1 MLVKQIFFIT
11 LRKRIFK
18 NTLMSVKVANLSKS
32 YGANLAVDNI
42 SFEVRQ
48 GEIVGFLGPNG
59 AGKSTTMKIITGC
72 IASDDGKVFINNED
86 AAENMERLKNQI
98 GYLPENN
105 PLYLNMYVKEY
116 LEYSARIYM
125 PNSQVKKAV
134 DNAIEAVGLGEHQYK
149 KCGELSKGYRQRTGL
164 ARAMVHNPSILIL
177 DEPTTGLDPNQILE
191 IRDLIKRL
199 GQEKTVILSTHIM
212 QEAEAVCNRAV
223 IICKGKIVADD
234 TLQNLRAAGNSSTVS
249 VEFNITPD
257 TSLLQTAFGGENVTL
272 TDGIWQITS
281 PDGKDI
287 RENVFDFAIA
297 NHLKILT
304 LSQNKNSLEKIFR
317 DLTQQV

>member
-1 MLVKQIFFIT
+1 
-11 LRKRIFK
+11 
-18 NTLMSVKVANLSKS
+18 MSVKVDTLSKS
-32 YGANLAVDNI
+32 YGTNKAVDQI
-42 SFEVRQ
+42 SFKVGK

-59 AGKSTTMKIITGC
+59 AGKSTTMKIVTGC
-72 IASDDGKVFINNED
+72 LAADSGKVFINGTDTEGC
-86 AAENMERLKNQI
+86 MESLKKEI

-125 PNSQVKKAV
+125 PQSQVQNAV
-134 DNAIEAVGLGEHQYK
+134 KNAIDAVGLGEHQYK

-191 IRDLIKRL
+191 IRDLIKLL
-199 GQEKTVILSTHIM
+199 GSEKTVILSTHIM
-212 QEAEAVCNRAV
+212 QEAEAVCSRAV
-223 IICKGKIVADD
+223 IINKGKIVADD
-234 TLQNLRAAGNSSTVS
+234 TLQNLRAAGNSSTVT
-249 VEFNITPD
+249 VEFLSQPANGI
-257 TSLLQTAFGGENVTL
+257 LETAFGADNVI
-272 TDGIWQITS
+272 DNQGVWQIKS
-281 PDGKDI
+281 PDGTDI
-287 RENVFDFAIA
+287 REQVFDFAVA
-297 NHLKILT
+297 NNLKILT

>member
-1 MLVKQIFFIT
+1 
-11 LRKRIFK
+11 
-18 NTLMSVKVANLSKS
+18 MSVKVDNLSKS

-72 IASDDGKVFINNED
+72 IASDGGKVFINNED
-86 AAENMERLKNQI
+86 AAENMERLKKQI

-125 PNSQVKKAV
+125 PNNQVKNAV

-199 GQEKTVILSTHIM
+199 GKEKTVILSTHIM
-212 QEAEAVCNRAV
+212 QEAEAVCTRAV

-234 TLQNLRAAGNSSTVS
+234 TLQNLRAAGNSSTVA
-249 VEFNITPD
+249 VEFNTNPD
-257 TSLLQTAFGGENVTL
+257 LALLQTAFGDENVSKSE
-272 TDGIWQITS
+272 GIWQIKS

-287 RENVFDFAIA
+287 RENVFDFAVA
-297 NHLKILT
+297 NNLKILT
-304 LSQNKNSLEKIFR
+304 LRQNKNSLEKIFR

>member
-1 MLVKQIFFIT
+1 
-11 LRKRIFK
+11 
-18 NTLMSVKVANLSKS
+18 MSVKVQNLSKS
-32 YGANLAVDNI
+32 YGSNLAVDNI
-42 SFEVRQ
+42 SFEVKQ

-72 IASDDGKVFINNED
+72 IAANEGKVFINGED
-86 AAENMERLKNQI
+86 SADNMERLKNQI

-125 PNSQVKKAV
+125 PQSQVAKAV
-134 DNAIEAVGLGEHQYK
+134 DYAIEAVGLGEHQYK

-177 DEPTTGLDPNQILE
+177 DEPTTGLDPNQIIE

-212 QEAEAVCNRAV
+212 QEAEAVCSRAV

-234 TLQNLRAAGNSSTVS
+234 TLANLRTAGNSSTVT
-249 VEFNITPD
+249 VEFNNNPD
-257 TSLLQTAFGGENVTL
+257 QTLLQTAFGTENVL
-272 TDGIWQITS
+272 QNGDIWQIAS
-281 PDGKDI
+281 PDGSDI
-287 RENVFDFAIA
+287 REKVFDFAVS
-297 NHLKILT
+297 NHLKVLT

-317 DLTQQV
+317 DLTQ

>member
-1 MLVKQIFFIT
+1 
-11 LRKRIFK
+11 
-18 NTLMSVKVANLSKS
+18 MSVKVDTLSKS
-32 YGANLAVDNI
+32 YGTNKAVDQI
-42 SFEVRQ
+42 SFEVGK

-59 AGKSTTMKIITGC
+59 AGKSTTMKIVTGC
-72 IASDDGKVFINNED
+72 LAADSGKVFINGTDTEGC
-86 AAENMERLKNQI
+86 MESLKKEI

-125 PNSQVKKAV
+125 PQSQVQDAV
-134 DNAIEAVGLGEHQYK
+134 KNAIDAVGLGEHQYK

-191 IRDLIKRL
+191 IRDLIKLL
-199 GQEKTVILSTHIM
+199 GSEKTVILSTHIM
-212 QEAEAVCNRAV
+212 QEAEAVCSRAV
-223 IICKGKIVADD
+223 IINKGKIVADD
-234 TLQNLRAAGNSSTVS
+234 TLQNLRAAGNSSTVT
-249 VEFNITPD
+249 VEFLSQPANGI
-257 TSLLQTAFGGENVTL
+257 LETAFGTDNVIENQGV
-272 TDGIWQITS
+272 WQIKS
-281 PDGKDI
+281 PDGTDI
-287 RENVFDFAIA
+287 REQVFDFAVA
-297 NHLKILT
+297 NNLKILT

>member
-1 MLVKQIFFIT
+1 
-11 LRKRIFK
+11 
-18 NTLMSVKVANLSKS
+18 MSVKVDNLSKS

-72 IASDDGKVFINNED
+72 IASDGGKVFINNED

-234 TLQNLRAAGNSSTVS
+234 TLQNLHAAGNSSTVA
-249 VEFNITPD
+249 VEFNTNPD
-257 TSLLQTAFGGENVTL
+257 LALLQTAFGEGNVSTNE
-272 TDGIWQITS
+272 GIWQITS

-297 NHLKILT
+297 NKLKILT

>member
-1 MLVKQIFFIT
+1 
-11 LRKRIFK
+11 
-18 NTLMSVKVANLSKS
+18 MSVKVQNLSKS
-32 YGANLAVDNI
+32 YGSNLAVDNI
-42 SFEVRQ
+42 SFEVKQ

-72 IASDDGKVFINNED
+72 IAANEGKVFINGED
-86 AAENMERLKNQI
+86 SADNMERLKNQI

-125 PNSQVKKAV
+125 PQSQVAKAV
-134 DNAIEAVGLGEHQYK
+134 DYAIEAVGLGEHQYK

-177 DEPTTGLDPNQILE
+177 DEPTTGLDPNQIIE

-212 QEAEAVCNRAV
+212 QEAEAVCSRAV

-234 TLQNLRAAGNSSTVS
+234 TLANLRTAGNSSTVT
-249 VEFNITPD
+249 VEFNNNPD
-257 TSLLQTAFGGENVTL
+257 QTLLQTAFGTENVL
-272 TDGIWQITS
+272 QSGDIWQIAS
-281 PDGKDI
+281 PDGCDI
-287 RENVFDFAIA
+287 REKVFDFAVS
-297 NHLKILT
+297 NHLKVLT

-317 DLTQQV
+317 DLTQ

>member
-1 MLVKQIFFIT
+1 
-11 LRKRIFK
+11 
-18 NTLMSVKVANLSKS
+18 MSVKVQNLSKS
-32 YGANLAVDNI
+32 YGSNLAVDNI
-42 SFEVRQ
+42 SFEVKQ

-72 IASDDGKVFINNED
+72 IAANEGKVFINGED
-86 AAENMERLKNQI
+86 SADNMERLKNQI

-125 PNSQVKKAV
+125 PQSQVAKAV
-134 DNAIEAVGLGEHQYK
+134 DYAIEAVGLGEHQYK

-177 DEPTTGLDPNQILE
+177 DEPTTGLDPNQIIE

-212 QEAEAVCNRAV
+212 QEAEAVCSRAV

-234 TLQNLRAAGNSSTVS
+234 TLANLRAAGNSSTVA
-249 VEFNITPD
+249 VEFNNNPD
-257 TSLLQTAFGGENVTL
+257 QTLLQTAFGTENVL
-272 TDGIWQITS
+272 QNGNIWQIAS
-281 PDGKDI
+281 PDGNDI
-287 RENVFDFAIA
+287 REKVFDFAVS
-297 NHLKILT
+297 NSLKILT

-317 DLTQQV
+317 DLTQ

>member
-1 MLVKQIFFIT
+1 
-11 LRKRIFK
+11 
-18 NTLMSVKVANLSKS
+18 MSVKVQNLSKS
-32 YGANLAVDNI
+32 YGSNLAVDNI
-42 SFEVRQ
+42 SFEVKQ

-72 IASDDGKVFINNED
+72 IAANEGKVFINGED
-86 AAENMERLKNQI
+86 SADNMERLKNQI

-125 PNSQVKKAV
+125 PQSQVAKAV
-134 DNAIEAVGLGEHQYK
+134 DYAIEAVGLGEHQYK

-177 DEPTTGLDPNQILE
+177 DEPTTGLDPNQIIE

-212 QEAEAVCNRAV
+212 QEAEAVCSRAV

-234 TLQNLRAAGNSSTVS
+234 TLANLRTAGNSSTVT
-249 VEFNITPD
+249 VEFNNNPD
-257 TSLLQTAFGGENVTL
+257 QTLLQTAFGTENVL
-272 TDGIWQITS
+272 QSGDIWQIAS
-281 PDGKDI
+281 PDGSDI
-287 RENVFDFAIA
+287 REKVFDFAVSK
-297 NHLKILT
+297 HLKVLT

-317 DLTQQV
+317 DLTQ

>member
-1 MLVKQIFFIT
+1 MQNKLLRNLFFANFAHKQFA
-11 LRKRIFK
+11 
-18 NTLMSVKVANLSKS
+18 MSVKVDNLSKS

-72 IASDDGKVFINNED
+72 IASDGGKVFINNED

-249 VEFNITPD
+249 VEFNINPD
-257 TSLLQTAFGGENVTL
+257 SSLLQTAFGGENVTL

>member
-1 MLVKQIFFIT
+1 
-11 LRKRIFK
+11 
-18 NTLMSVKVANLSKS
+18 MSVKVDTLSKS
-32 YGANLAVDNI
+32 YGTNRAVDQI
-42 SFEVRQ
+42 SFEVGK

-59 AGKSTTMKIITGC
+59 AGKSTTMKIVTGC
-72 IASDDGKVFINNED
+72 LAADSGKVFINGTDTEGC
-86 AAENMERLKNQI
+86 MESLKKEI

-125 PNSQVKKAV
+125 PQSQVQSAV
-134 DNAIEAVGLGEHQYK
+134 KNAIDAVGLGEHQYK

-191 IRDLIKRL
+191 IRDLIKLL
-199 GQEKTVILSTHIM
+199 GSEKTVILSTHIM
-212 QEAEAVCNRAV
+212 QEAEAVCSRAV
-223 IICKGKIVADD
+223 IINKGKIVADD
-234 TLQNLRAAGNSSTVS
+234 TLQNLRAAGNTSNII
-249 VEFNITPD
+249 VEFNHKPD
-257 TSLLQTAFGGENVTL
+257 ISMLKTAFGTDNVIENQGL
-272 TDGIWQITS
+272 WQIKQ
-281 PDGKDI
+281 PDGADI
-287 RENVFDFAIA
+287 REAVFDFAVA
-297 NHLKILT
+297 NNLKILT

>member
-1 MLVKQIFFIT
+1 
-11 LRKRIFK
+11 
-18 NTLMSVKVANLSKS
+18 MSVKVDTLSKS
-32 YGANLAVDNI
+32 YGANRAVDQI
-42 SFEVRQ
+42 SFEVGK

-59 AGKSTTMKIITGC
+59 AGKSTTMKIVTGC
-72 IASDDGKVFINNED
+72 LAADSGKVFINDTDTEGCMD
-86 AAENMERLKNQI
+86 SLKKEI

-125 PNSQVKKAV
+125 PQSQVQSAV
-134 DNAIEAVGLGEHQYK
+134 KNAIDAVGLGEHQYK

-191 IRDLIKRL
+191 IRDLIKLL
-199 GQEKTVILSTHIM
+199 GREKTVILSTHIM
-212 QEAEAVCNRAV
+212 QEAEAVCSRAV
-223 IICKGKIVADD
+223 IINKGKIVADD
-234 TLQNLRAAGNSSTVS
+234 TLQNLRAAGNTSNII
-249 VEFNITPD
+249 VEFNKTPD
-257 TSLLQTAFGGENVTL
+257 IATLKTAFGADNVAENQGL
-272 TDGIWQITS
+272 WQIKQ
-281 PDGKDI
+281 PDSTDI
-287 RENVFDFAIA
+287 REHVFDFAVA
-297 NHLKILT
+297 NNLKILT

>member
-1 MLVKQIFFIT
+1 
-11 LRKRIFK
+11 
-18 NTLMSVKVANLSKS
+18 MSVKVQNLSKS
-32 YGANLAVDNI
+32 YGSNLAVDNI
-42 SFEVRQ
+42 SFEVKQ

-72 IASDDGKVFINNED
+72 IAANEGKVFINGED
-86 AAENMERLKNQI
+86 SADNMERLKNQI

-125 PNSQVKKAV
+125 PQSQVAKAV
-134 DNAIEAVGLGEHQYK
+134 DYAIEAVGLGEHQYK

-177 DEPTTGLDPNQILE
+177 DEPTTGLDPNQIIE

-212 QEAEAVCNRAV
+212 QEAEAVCSRAV

-234 TLQNLRAAGNSSTVS
+234 TLANLRTAGNSSTVT
-249 VEFNITPD
+249 VEFNNNPD
-257 TSLLQTAFGGENVTL
+257 QTLLQTAFGTENVL
-272 TDGIWQITS
+272 QSGDIWQIAS
-281 PDGKDI
+281 PDGSDI
-287 RENVFDFAIA
+287 REKVFDFAVS
-297 NHLKILT
+297 NSLKILT

-317 DLTQQV
+317 DLTQ

>member
-1 MLVKQIFFIT
+1 
-11 LRKRIFK
+11 
-18 NTLMSVKVANLSKS
+18 MSVKVDTLSKS
-32 YGANLAVDNI
+32 YGTNKAVDQI
-42 SFEVRQ
+42 SFEVGK

-59 AGKSTTMKIITGC
+59 AGKSTTMKIVTGC
-72 IASDDGKVFINNED
+72 LAADSGKVFINGTDTEGC
-86 AAENMERLKNQI
+86 MESLKKEI

-125 PNSQVKKAV
+125 PQSQVHNAV
-134 DNAIEAVGLGEHQYK
+134 KNAIDAVGIGEHQYK

-191 IRDLIKRL
+191 IRDLIKLL
-199 GQEKTVILSTHIM
+199 GSEKTVILSTHIM
-212 QEAEAVCNRAV
+212 QEAEAVCSRAV
-223 IICKGKIVADD
+223 IINKGKIVADD
-234 TLQNLRAAGNSSTVS
+234 TLQNLRAAGNSSTVT
-249 VEFNITPD
+249 VEFLSQPENGI
-257 TSLLQTAFGGENVTL
+257 LETAFGADNVIENQGV
-272 TDGIWQITS
+272 WQIKS
-281 PDGKDI
+281 PDGIDI
-287 RENVFDFAIA
+287 REQVFDFAVA
-297 NHLKILT
+297 NNLKILT

>member
-1 MLVKQIFFIT
+1 
-11 LRKRIFK
+11 
-18 NTLMSVKVANLSKS
+18 MSVKVDNLSKS
-32 YGANLAVDNI
+32 YGANRAVDNI
-42 SFEVRQ
+42 SFEVGK

-59 AGKSTTMKIITGC
+59 AGKSTTMKIVTGC
-72 IASDDGKVFINNED
+72 LAADSGKVFINDTDTEGCMD
-86 AAENMERLKNQI
+86 DLKKEI

-125 PNSQVKKAV
+125 PQSQVQSAV
-134 DNAIEAVGLGEHQYK
+134 KNAIDAVGLGEHQYK

-191 IRDLIKRL
+191 IRDLIKLL
-199 GQEKTVILSTHIM
+199 GREKTVILSTHIM
-212 QEAEAVCNRAV
+212 QEAEAVCSRAV
-223 IICKGKIVADD
+223 IINKGKIVADD
-234 TLQNLRAAGNSSTVS
+234 TLQNLRAAGNTSNII
-249 VEFNITPD
+249 VEFNHTPD
-257 TSLLQTAFGGENVTL
+257 ITTLKTAFGADNVAENQGL
-272 TDGIWQITS
+272 WQIKQ
-281 PDGKDI
+281 PDGTDI
-287 RENVFDFAIA
+287 REQVFDFAVA
-297 NHLKILT
+297 NNLKILT

>member
-1 MLVKQIFFIT
+1 
-11 LRKRIFK
+11 
-18 NTLMSVKVANLSKS
+18 MSVKVDTLLKN
-32 YGANLAVDNI
+32 YGTNRAVDQI
-42 SFEVRQ
+42 SFEVGK

-72 IASDDGKVFINNED
+72 LASDSGKVFINGID
-86 AAENMERLKNQI
+86 TDGNMESLKKEL

-125 PNSQVKKAV
+125 PGSEVHKAV
-134 DNAIEAVGLGEHQYK
+134 DEAIAAVGLGEHQYK

-191 IRDLIKRL
+191 IRELIKNL
-199 GQEKTVILSTHIM
+199 GREKTVILSTHIM
-212 QEAEAVCNRAV
+212 QEAEAVCSRAV
-223 IICKGKIVADD
+223 IINKGKIVADD
-234 TLQNLRAAGNSSTVS
+234 TLQNLRAAGNSSTVT
-249 VEFNITPD
+249 VEFLSQPSKD
-257 TSLLQTAFGGENVTL
+257 TIITAFGEDNV
-272 TDGIWQITS
+272 IESQNVWQIKS
-281 PDGKDI
+281 PDGTDI
-287 RENVFDFAIA
+287 REQVFDFAVA
-297 NHLKILT
+297 NNLKILT

-317 DLTQQV
+317 DLTQQE

>member
-1 MLVKQIFFIT
+1 
-11 LRKRIFK
+11 
-18 NTLMSVKVANLSKS
+18 MSVKVDTLSKS
-32 YGANLAVDNI
+32 YGTNRAVDQI
-42 SFEVRQ
+42 SFEVGK

-59 AGKSTTMKIITGC
+59 AGKSTTMKIVTGC
-72 IASDDGKVFINNED
+72 LAADSGKVFINGTDTEGC
-86 AAENMERLKNQI
+86 MESLKKEI

-125 PNSQVKKAV
+125 PQSQVQSAV
-134 DNAIEAVGLGEHQYK
+134 KNAIDAVGLGEHQYK

-191 IRDLIKRL
+191 IRDLIKLL
-199 GQEKTVILSTHIM
+199 GSEKTVILSTHIM
-212 QEAEAVCNRAV
+212 QEAEAVCSRAV
-223 IICKGKIVADD
+223 IINKGKIVADD
-234 TLQNLRAAGNSSTVS
+234 TLQNLRAAGNTSNII
-249 VEFNITPD
+249 VEFNHKPD
-257 TSLLQTAFGGENVTL
+257 ISMLKTAFGTDNVTENQGL
-272 TDGIWQITS
+272 WQIKQ
-281 PDGKDI
+281 PDGADI
-287 RENVFDFAIA
+287 REAVFDFAVA
-297 NHLKILT
+297 NNLKILT

>member
-1 MLVKQIFFIT
+1 
-11 LRKRIFK
+11 
-18 NTLMSVKVANLSKS
+18 MSVKVDNLSKS

-72 IASDDGKVFINNED
+72 IASDGGKVFINNED
-86 AAENMERLKNQI
+86 AAENMERLKKQI

-125 PNSQVKKAV
+125 PNNQVKNAV

-199 GQEKTVILSTHIM
+199 GKEKTVILSTHIM
-212 QEAEAVCNRAV
+212 QEAEAVCTRAV

-234 TLQNLRAAGNSSTVS
+234 TLQNLRAAGNSSTVA
-249 VEFNITPD
+249 VEFNTNPD
-257 TSLLQTAFGGENVTL
+257 LALLQTAFGDENVSKSE
-272 TDGIWQITS
+272 GIWQIKS

-287 RENVFDFAIA
+287 RENVFDFAVA
-297 NHLKILT
+297 NNLKILT

>member
-1 MLVKQIFFIT
+1 
-11 LRKRIFK
+11 
-18 NTLMSVKVANLSKS
+18 MSVKVQNLSKS
-32 YGANLAVDNI
+32 YGSNLAVDNI
-42 SFEVRQ
+42 SFEVKQ

-72 IASDDGKVFINNED
+72 IAANEGKVFINGED
-86 AAENMERLKNQI
+86 SADNMERLKNQI

-125 PNSQVKKAV
+125 PQSQVAKAV
-134 DNAIEAVGLGEHQYK
+134 DYAIEAVGLGEHQYK

-177 DEPTTGLDPNQILE
+177 DEPTTGLDPNQIIE

-212 QEAEAVCNRAV
+212 QEAEAVCSRAV

-234 TLQNLRAAGNSSTVS
+234 TLANLRTAGNSSTVT
-249 VEFNITPD
+249 VEFNHNPD
-257 TSLLQTAFGGENVTL
+257 QTLLQTAFGTENVL
-272 TDGIWQITS
+272 LNGDIWQIAS
-281 PDGKDI
+281 PDGSDI
-287 RENVFDFAIA
+287 REKVFDFAVS
-297 NHLKILT
+297 NSLKILT

-317 DLTQQV
+317 DLTQ

>member
-1 MLVKQIFFIT
+1 
-11 LRKRIFK
+11 
-18 NTLMSVKVANLSKS
+18 MSVKVDTLSKS
-32 YGANLAVDNI
+32 YGTNKAVDQI
-42 SFEVRQ
+42 SFEVGK

-72 IASDDGKVFINNED
+72 LAADSGKVFINGTDTEGS
-86 AAENMERLKNQI
+86 MESLKKEI

-125 PNSQVKKAV
+125 PQSQVQGAV
-134 DNAIEAVGLGEHQYK
+134 KNAIDAVGLGEHQYK

-191 IRDLIKRL
+191 IRDLIKLL
-199 GQEKTVILSTHIM
+199 GSEKTVILSTHIM
-212 QEAEAVCNRAV
+212 QEAEAVCSRAV
-223 IICKGKIVADD
+223 IINKGKIVADD
-234 TLQNLRAAGNSSTVS
+234 TLQNLRAAGNSSTVT
-249 VEFNITPD
+249 VEFLSLPSKD
-257 TSLLQTAFGGENVTL
+257 TVITAFGVDNVIESQ
-272 TDGIWQITS
+272 GVWQIKS
-281 PDGKDI
+281 PDGTDI
-287 RENVFDFAIA
+287 REQVFDFAVA
-297 NHLKILT
+297 NNLKILT

-317 DLTQQV
+317 DLTQQE

>member
-1 MLVKQIFFIT
+1 
-11 LRKRIFK
+11 
-18 NTLMSVKVANLSKS
+18 MSVKVQNLSKS
-32 YGANLAVDNI
+32 YGSNLAVDNI
-42 SFEVRQ
+42 SFEVKQ

-72 IASDDGKVFINNED
+72 IAANEGKVFINGED
-86 AAENMERLKNQI
+86 SADNMERLKNQI

-125 PNSQVKKAV
+125 PQSQVAKAV
-134 DNAIEAVGLGEHQYK
+134 NYAIEAVGLGEHQYK

-177 DEPTTGLDPNQILE
+177 DEPTTGLDPNQIIE

-212 QEAEAVCNRAV
+212 QEAEAVCSRAV

-234 TLQNLRAAGNSSTVS
+234 TLANLRAAGNSSTVA
-249 VEFNITPD
+249 VEFNNNPD
-257 TSLLQTAFGGENVTL
+257 QTLLQTAFGTENVSL
-272 TDGIWQITS
+272 SGNIWQIAS
-281 PDGKDI
+281 PDGNDI
-287 RENVFDFAIA
+287 REKVFDFAVA
-297 NHLKILT
+297 NSLKILT

-317 DLTQQV
+317 DLTQ

>member
-1 MLVKQIFFIT
+1 
-11 LRKRIFK
+11 
-18 NTLMSVKVANLSKS
+18 MSVKVDTLSKS
-32 YGANLAVDNI
+32 YGTNRAVDQI
-42 SFEVRQ
+42 SFEVGK

-59 AGKSTTMKIITGC
+59 AGKSTTMKIVTGC
-72 IASDDGKVFINNED
+72 LAADSGKVFINGTDTEGC
-86 AAENMERLKNQI
+86 MESLKKEI

-125 PNSQVKKAV
+125 PQSQVQSAV
-134 DNAIEAVGLGEHQYK
+134 KNAIDAVGLGEHQYK

-191 IRDLIKRL
+191 IRDLIKLL
-199 GQEKTVILSTHIM
+199 GSEKTVILSTHIM
-212 QEAEAVCNRAV
+212 QEAEAVCSRAV
-223 IICKGKIVADD
+223 IINKGKIVADD
-234 TLQNLRAAGNSSTVS
+234 TLQNLRAAGNTSNII
-249 VEFNITPD
+249 VEFNHNPD
-257 TSLLQTAFGGENVTL
+257 ISMLKTAFGTDNVTENQGL
-272 TDGIWQITS
+272 WQIKQ
-281 PDGKDI
+281 PDGADI
-287 RENVFDFAIA
+287 REAVFDFAVA
-297 NHLKILT
+297 NNLKILT

>member
-1 MLVKQIFFIT
+1 
-11 LRKRIFK
+11 
-18 NTLMSVKVANLSKS
+18 MSVKVQNLSKL
-32 YGANLAVDNI
+32 YGSNLAVDNI
-42 SFEVRQ
+42 SFEVKQ

-72 IASDDGKVFINNED
+72 IAANEGKVFINGED
-86 AAENMERLKNQI
+86 SADNMERLKNQI

-125 PNSQVKKAV
+125 PQSQVAKAV
-134 DNAIEAVGLGEHQYK
+134 DYAIEAVGLGEHQYK

-177 DEPTTGLDPNQILE
+177 DEPTTGLDPNQIIE

-212 QEAEAVCNRAV
+212 QEAEAVCSRAV

-234 TLQNLRAAGNSSTVS
+234 TLANLRAAGNSSTVA
-249 VEFNITPD
+249 VEFNNNPD
-257 TSLLQTAFGGENVTL
+257 QTLLQTAFGTENVSQS
-272 TDGIWQITS
+272 GNIWQIAS
-281 PDGKDI
+281 PDGNDI
-287 RENVFDFAIA
+287 REKVFDFAVA
-297 NHLKILT
+297 NNLKILT

-317 DLTQQV
+317 DLTQ